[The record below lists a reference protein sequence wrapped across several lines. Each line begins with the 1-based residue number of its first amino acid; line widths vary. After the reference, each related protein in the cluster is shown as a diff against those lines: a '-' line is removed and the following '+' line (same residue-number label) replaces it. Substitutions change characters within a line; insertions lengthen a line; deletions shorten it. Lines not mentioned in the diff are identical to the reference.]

1 MLTTRRSSDSMATTP
16 HIGNNFVGVSSMDT
30 KFLLVL
36 VMVATAL
43 SFTFGYNPAASADVT
58 IPGMGSG
65 AYDVPSVGG
74 PGDSV
79 DKAPVCDMR
88 ARPKITKI
96 EPDPMKP
103 GDRITI
109 KGENFGTKEC
119 FVGVSFGGM
128 ADSTKVSFKY
138 VNETTVEA
146 TVPPIKSGITRVN
159 VVTNAGSSQ
168 AIVLVQTH

>member
-1 MLTTRRSSDSMATTP
+1 
-16 HIGNNFVGVSSMDT
+16 MDT
-30 KFLLVL
+30 KASSVL
-36 VMVATAL
+36 VIFAMAL
-43 SFTFGYNPAASADVT
+43 GLTFGFNATASADVN

-79 DKAPVCDMR
+79 DKAPVCDNR
-88 ARPKITKI
+88 ARPKITKV

-103 GDRITI
+103 GDKITI

-119 FVGVSFGGM
+119 FHGVSFGGV
-128 ADSTKVSFKY
+128 ADSTKISFKY

-146 TVPPIKSGITRVN
+146 TVPATKPGLSRVN
-159 VVTNAGSSQ
+159 VVTGGGSAQQVILIQ
-168 AIVLVQTH
+168 AK